1 MRRLPW
7 IGSWVVL
14 GLAFLGL
21 RDLATG
27 CFQSGQTL
35 AGIVLGVACTA
46 VMVFWSV
53 VALFIA
59 SGEE

>member
-14 GLAFLGL
+14 GLAFVGL
-21 RDLATG
+21 RELAMG
-27 CFQSGQTL
+27 CFQAGQTL
-35 AGIVLGVACTA
+35 AGIVLGVGCTA
-46 VMVFWSV
+46 VMVPWTI
-53 VALFIA
+53 VAILVF